1 MPDNNPFQDIG
12 PQAPFSAKGSQEGV
26 QPADWLRIAVTL
38 LFSGALVVFLGVFLY
53 DAVTIQGS
61 GTWTQTKEAF
71 GVILPALTG
80 TLGTVIG
87 FYFGSK
93 DKPQ

>member
-1 MPDNNPFQDIG
+1 MPDSPFNDLGPFQTVG
-12 PQAPFSAKGSQEGV
+12 KPQPV
-26 QPADWLRIAVTL
+26 QPADWLRIVVTL
-38 LFSGALVVFLGVFLY
+38 LFSIALVAFLGIFLY

-61 GTWTQTKEAF
+61 GTWTQAKEAF
-71 GVILPALTG
+71 GIILPALTG

-93 DKPQ
+93 EKPQ

>member
-1 MPDNNPFQDIG
+1 MPDSPFTDLG
-12 PQAPFSAKGSQEGV
+12 SGAPFEAKGKPEPSER
-26 QPADWLRIAVTL
+26 ADKLRVGITW
-38 LFSGALVVFLGVFLY
+38 LFSVALVIFLGVFLY

-61 GTWTQTKEAF
+61 GTWTQAKEAF
-71 GVILPALTG
+71 GIILPALTG

>member
-1 MPDNNPFQDIG
+1 MPISPFT
-12 PQAPFSAKGSQEGV
+12 AHTLEPFKAKGKPEPSER
-26 QPADWLRIAVTL
+26 ADKLRVGITW
-38 LFSGALVVFLGVFLY
+38 LFSVALVIFLGVFLY

-61 GTWTQTKEAF
+61 GTWTQAKEAF
-71 GVILPALTG
+71 GMILPALTG